1 MTDTPGRSPTARL
14 VPLDWMRGLVMI
26 LMAIDHSFDAFNGG
40 RLFTDSARMYQPGAP
55 LPAAQFLTRWITHLC
70 APTFLFLAGTG
81 LAFTVAK
88 LRGQGRRE
96 AEIDRYILVR
106 GAIIA
111 AFELWISFFVMSG
124 WKLLL
129 QVLYGI
135 GSSYLCMVALRRLPD
150 RLAGALALALIVG
163 LEAVI
168 GAFSAGGAAPSWP
181 LALLLTG
188 GFRTHVLIAYPTL
201 PWLAI
206 FLLGWAWG
214 RWLLTHPAR
223 RNRLPH
229 NLTLAGLGAL
239 AVFAVIRGLN
249 GYGNLGLLRGGN
261 DPGSIL
267 QWLHVSKYPP
277 GLSYVSLELGIAFLC
292 LAALFHWQRRRDDDS
307 RPAFAPGGLVLTLGQ
322 TPMFFYLLHFPL
334 LILSARLLGLRER
347 LGLGAAYL
355 GAAAVVIALYPACRW
370 YRGYKAAHRDGWPRY
385 I

>member
-26 LMAIDHSFDAFNGG
+26 LMAIDHSSDAFNGG

-124 WKLLL
+124 WRLLL

-135 GSSYLCMVALRRLPD
+135 GSSYLCLAALRRLPD
-150 RLAGALALALIVG
+150 RLAGALAIALIVG
-163 LEAVI
+163 AEAVI

-201 PWLAI
+201 A
-206 FLLGWAWG
+206 GD
-214 RWLLTHPAR
+214 PAA
-223 RNRLPH
+223 RLD
-229 NLTLAGLGAL
+229 LGAL
-239 AVFAVIRGLN
+239 APRPPGRAKSATAESDAGGPGGAGR
-249 GYGNLGLLRGGN
+249 LRA
-261 DPGSIL
+261 DPGPQRL
-267 QWLHVSKYPP
+267 RQPRPP
-277 GLSYVSLELGIAFLC
+277 A
-292 LAALFHWQRRRDDDS
+292 RR
-307 RPAFAPGGLVLTLGQ
+307 P
-322 TPMFFYLLHFPL
+322 
-334 LILSARLLGLRER
+334 
-347 LGLGAAYL
+347 
-355 GAAAVVIALYPACRW
+355 
-370 YRGYKAAHRDGWPRY
+370 
-385 I
+385 